1 MSLSIED
8 EAIAMNL
15 AMNLDTGRLDFSFI
29 VQDMQEN
36 WQDWKQIIEFWQ
48 SIRSRS
54 AMIDML
60 LNRLLLE
67 FQLLTD

>member
-29 VQDMQEN
+29 VNDMQEN

-48 SIRSRS
+48 SIRNRS
-54 AMIDML
+54 EMIDTL

-67 FQLLTD
+67 FQLLT

>member
-29 VQDMQEN
+29 VEDMQKN
-36 WQDWKQIIEFWQ
+36 WNDWKQIIEFWQ
-48 SIRSRS
+48 SIRNRS
-54 AMIDML
+54 EMIDML

-67 FQLLTD
+67 FQLLT

>member
-1 MSLSIED
+1 MSMSIED

-29 VQDMQEN
+29 VEDMQEN

-48 SIRSRS
+48 SIRNRS
-54 AMIDML
+54 EMIDML
-60 LNRLLLE
+60 LKRLLLE
-67 FQLLTD
+67 FQLLT